1 MSTSISPMTALVT
14 GASSGIGLEFSRQLA
29 AMGHNIVLVSNQAE
43 ALEST
48 REELVKT
55 YPRQRFL
62 SVFLDL
68 TAPNA
73 MNTVRAR
80 DLKSVFLSI
89 MQGSSLFVLSL
100 TPHPTPSTFTLI
112 SICVP

>member
-73 MNTVRAR
+73 A
-80 DLKSVFLSI
+80 DLLYDYCESEGLEISMLVNNAAIVTFRNVHDN
-89 MQGSSLFVLSL
+89 SLYDNNL
-100 TPHPTPSTFTLI
+100 
-112 SICVP
+112 